1 MIFELLSTAAMGG
14 LALRA
19 HLAKSGAGNDSK
31 KLAKLFAL
39 SGLNVRD
46 GKQTLTTQLLKKR
59 TYEWGTEYR
68 YRIPLGRSFDDY
80 MAKRHTIE
88 AGINTRRVKVS
99 LKDLRDLRLD
109 RNILR
114 ELKSIYS
121 RKLTARKEVEL
132 SYDGVL
138 VVRIYDEPLPS
149 AVTFQ
154 TGKDWRVY
162 FGQTREKNSDTWHD
176 FEVIPHLALGG
187 ATRYGK
193 SNLINAIVSSLI
205 RQQPDNVR
213 FHLVDLKGGIELC
226 DYENTRQVVSI
237 AYEPEEALETLRGA
251 YEAMRETQATLRRL
265 GKKKVQDAGIP
276 TRHFI
281 VIDEVGE
288 LNPDEA
294 VTKEERALKAEC
306 QTFMSKIARLGA
318 GLGFRQILATQYP
331 TGDVIP
337 RQCKQNSDAKLCFRV
352 QSAIASRVVLDRDG
366 AEQLPQVRGRAMYL
380 TPDGMTTIQTPLI
393 TSDIIEATIA
403 PHIID
408 KGGGSIVEPA
418 PRSDIT
424 VFEETRLS

>member
-149 AVTFQ
+149 SVTFQ
-154 TGKDWRVY
+154 TGKDCAYTSV
-162 FGQTREKNSDTWHD
+162 K
-176 FEVIPHLALGG
+176 LAKRT
-187 ATRYGK
+187 ATHG
-193 SNLINAIVSSLI
+193 
-205 RQQPDNVR
+205 
-213 FHLVDLKGGIELC
+213 
-226 DYENTRQVVSI
+226 T
-237 AYEPEEALETLRGA
+237 T
-251 YEAMRETQATLRRL
+251 
-265 GKKKVQDAGIP
+265 
-276 TRHFI
+276 
-281 VIDEVGE
+281 
-288 LNPDEA
+288 
-294 VTKEERALKAEC
+294 
-306 QTFMSKIARLGA
+306 
-318 GLGFRQILATQYP
+318 
-331 TGDVIP
+331 
-337 RQCKQNSDAKLCFRV
+337 
-352 QSAIASRVVLDRDG
+352 SR
-366 AEQLPQVRGRAMYL
+366 
-380 TPDGMTTIQTPLI
+380 
-393 TSDIIEATIA
+393 
-403 PHIID
+403 
-408 KGGGSIVEPA
+408 
-418 PRSDIT
+418 
-424 VFEETRLS
+424 